1 MGIYVFNTPMLS
13 EVLKAD
19 AANPQSKHDFG
30 KDIIPKMIPQNRVFA
45 YPFSG
50 YWVDV
55 GTIQA
60 YWEAHM
66 DLLADH
72 PSLDLNDR
80 SWIMHTRSEERPPV
94 NIRTGATVLHSLIT
108 DGCTIEG
115 TVEYSVLSP
124 GVRVERGAVVR
135 YSIIMTDTVIRAGA
149 MVDRSIVDK
158 LVEVGEGA
166 QVGTGADYTPN
177 RVADLSSGLTLV
189 GKNAT
194 LPPNIKIGRNC
205 IIAGDARPQ
214 DFIADT
220 VPSGTVVGF
229 VPGDLN

>member
-1 MGIYVFNTPMLS
+1 MSSIRQVLS

-30 KDIIPKMIPQNRVFA
+30 KDIIPKMIHQYRVFA

-72 PSLDLNDR
+72 PPLDLNDR
-80 SWIMHTRSEERPPV
+80 SWIIHTRSEERPPV

-158 LVEVGEGA
+158 
-166 QVGTGADYTPN
+166 
-177 RVADLSSGLTLV
+177 RSRS
-189 GKNAT
+189 
-194 LPPNIKIGRNC
+194 
-205 IIAGDARPQ
+205 AR
-214 DFIADT
+214 ARR
-220 VPSGTVVGF
+220 
-229 VPGDLN
+229 